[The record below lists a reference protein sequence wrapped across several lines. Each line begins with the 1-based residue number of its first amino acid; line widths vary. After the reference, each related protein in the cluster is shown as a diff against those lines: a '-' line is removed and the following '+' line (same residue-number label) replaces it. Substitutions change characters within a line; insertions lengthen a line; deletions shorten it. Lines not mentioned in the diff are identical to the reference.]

1 MANSEEKKVQDKARK
16 QRAARRRT
24 RKDCFENLVR
34 FENRVRD
41 TLFTSFT
48 KLTSEEMEVE
58 VSSSCTGLFNQAT
71 SDTTD
76 LLADNMVEVVL
87 L

>member
-1 MANSEEKKVQDKARK
+1 MASSEEKKVQDKARN

-24 RKDCFENLVR
+24 RKDCFEN
-34 FENRVRD
+34 RVCD
-41 TLFTSFT
+41 ILFTSFT

-58 VSSSCTGLFNQAT
+58 VSSSGTWLFNQAT

>member
-1 MANSEEKKVQDKARK
+1 M
-16 QRAARRRT
+16 RT
-24 RKDCFENLVR
+24 LSVLRTESA
-34 FENRVRD
+34 
-41 TLFTSFT
+41 TSFA

>member
-1 MANSEEKKVQDKARK
+1 MASSEEKKVQDKARN

-41 TLFTSFT
+41 ILFTSFT
-48 KLTSEEMEVE
+48 KLTSEEMEV
-58 VSSSCTGLFNQAT
+58 SSSGTGLFNQAT

-87 L
+87 F